1 MNEATKIERNLNQ
14 REKQRIRTRAKILD
28 VALTTFAAKGF
39 EGATLRDIAAEADVN
54 HALIKYHFNSKD
66 NLWKEAVRF
75 LFERMHEELA
85 VDAKEEA
92 KLSELDRLK
101 NAIRRYVRYCA
112 RHPEHARIM
121 VQESIRDGKRLDW
134 AVENFIGPQ
143 HADARPAFLRHMREG
158 LWPDVQDISI
168 SYILVAASQMIFVLA
183 PEIRRLYGVDT
194 LSEEVVDA
202 HAEAMIELFFNH
214 KVEDD

>member
-1 MNEATKIERNLNQ
+1 MNEAAKIERNLNQ

-39 EGATLRDIAAEADVN
+39 EGATLRDIAAEAGVN

-75 LFERMHEELA
+75 LFERMEEELA
-85 VDAKEEA
+85 VDPAEEA
-92 KLSELDRLK
+92 DLSEFEKLK
-101 NAIRRYVRYCA
+101 NGIRRYVHYCA

-134 AVENFIGPQ
+134 AVENFIAPQ
-143 HADARPAFLRHMREG
+143 HRVAGRSMKRHLRG
-158 LWPDVQDISI
+158 GYWPDIPETSI
-168 SYILVAASQMIFVLA
+168 AYILVASSQMMFVLA
-183 PEIRRLYGVDT
+183 PEIRRLYGIDT
-194 LSEEVVDA
+194 LSEEVVEGHADA
-202 HAEAMIELFFNH
+202 IIELFFNH